1 MPLFDYECPEGHKTE
16 HFLSAFAE
24 THVCG
29 EEIDGGPVGVNY
41 CREVAEY
48 RPSFWYT
55 SSLGRK
61 AQGFAPVVIH
71 TDADGNVRL
80 PAHPDAP
87 MPPGFKKVLLTD
99 INQIRKFENDMNKVE
114 RAKMEDHAKNKIRNM
129 NGQLAENRRAMSEII
144 KKFSPRGRKFYEA
157 MRTASEI
164 KQKKFAER
172 GLQEPNF
179 HIEAFSQ
186 DASNREQYRD
196 KANDWGRLGGR
207 SK

>member
-1 MPLFDYECPEGHKTE
+1 MPLFDYECPKGHKTE

-29 EEIDGGPVGVNY
+29 EEECQEVG
-41 CREVAEY
+41 EY

-71 TDADGNVRL
+71 RDADGNIRL
-80 PAHPDAP
+80 PAHADAP
-87 MPPGFKKVLLTD
+87 MPPGFQKVLLTD
-99 INQIRKFENDMNKVE
+99 ISQIRKFEHDMNLVE
-114 RAKMEDHAKNKIRNM
+114 SAKIADHAQNKIRNM

-164 KQKKFAER
+164 KQQKFAAR
-172 GLQEPNF
+172 GLPEPHF

-186 DASNREQYRD
+186 DSSNREEYRD
-196 KANDWGRLGGR
+196 KKNDWGRLGGK

>member
-24 THVCG
+24 KHECG
-29 EEIDGGPVGVNY
+29 ADLEDGRFCKEEG
-41 CREVAEY
+41 EY

-61 AQGFAPVVIH
+61 AQGFTPVVIH
-71 TDADGNVRL
+71 RDAEGNIRL
-80 PAHPDAP
+80 PAHADAP
-87 MPPGFKKVLLTD
+87 MPPGFQKVLLTD
-99 INQIRKFENDMNKVE
+99 INQIRKFEKDMNSVE
-114 RAKMEDHAKNKIRNM
+114 KAKMEDHARNKVRNM
-129 NGQLAENRRAMSEII
+129 NGQLAENRRAMAEII

-164 KQKKFAER
+164 RQAKFAKR
-172 GLQEPNF
+172 GLPEPNF

-186 DASNREQYRD
+186 NASNREEYRD
-196 KANDWGRLGGR
+196 QRNDWGRLGGK